1 MNCEQCTVH
10 SKTFT
15 VHRPLIPMFS
25 LNTQILLGAILG
37 VAGGI
42 VLKLF
47 GNESPIYLNTLYIAQ
62 IVGNIFVNLLKMVLI
77 PLVFT
82 SIVTGISN
90 LRQHQQMKRVWQITL
105 IFFLITPFIAASLGI
120 ASVHLFRLGQDN
132 HIDSFKESLTSFS
145 GTSLTFKEFS
155 LKFIDG
161 LFVNPVSAMASG
173 NVMAVLIFAIF
184 LAIGL
189 IVLNERVKTTLQFFN
204 ELYELMMLLTNLIMK
219 IAPIGI
225 MALLIK
231 LIATQ
236 DLAIISILG
245 KYMAVVIGITLFHGL
260 IVLPTLLFCITGYNP
275 IKFFIG
281 MREALITALSTSSSS
296 ATLPITMRCLTEN
309 LKVDKN
315 IVQFVCPLGATANM
329 DGTAMYEAVAALFV
343 ANLCGIDLNVGQQI
357 VVVLMSVLASI
368 GAPGIP
374 SAGMVT
380 MIMVFQ
386 SVGLPIEAIAIL
398 LPIDR
403 PLDAVRTMVNVE
415 GDGIGSLVVEK
426 LSKKEKKMTGN

>member
-1 MNCEQCTVH
+1 M
-10 SKTFT
+10 K
-15 VHRPLIPMFS
+15 MS
-25 LNTQILLGAILG
+25 LNTQILLGAVLG
-37 VAGGI
+37 VIGGI
-42 VLKLF
+42 LLKIA
-47 GNESPIYLNTLYIAQ
+47 GNESPIYSNVLYVTQ
-62 IVGNIFVNLLKMVLI
+62 IVGGIFINLLKMILI
-77 PLVFT
+77 PLIFS
-82 SIVTGISN
+82 SIVVGIIN
-90 LRQHQQMKRVWQITL
+90 LREHHQMKRVWKVTL
-105 IFFLITPFIAASLGI
+105 IFFLTTPFIAATIGI
-120 ASVHLFRLGQDN
+120 ASVHLFKLGKDIQIESFKDAMSSFN
-132 HIDSFKESLTSFS
+132 GDQLSFKEF
-145 GTSLTFKEFS
+145 F

-161 LFVNPVSAMASG
+161 LLMNPVSAMASG

-184 LAIGL
+184 LAVGL
-189 IVLNERVKTTLQFFN
+189 IVLKDRARTTMVFMNEF
-204 ELYELMMLLTNLIMK
+204 YELMMLLTNWIMK

-236 DLAIISILG
+236 NAQIISTLG
-245 KYMAVVIGITLFHGL
+245 KYMVVVTGITLFHGL
-260 IVLPTLLFCITGYNP
+260 IVLPLILFLITGYHP
-275 IKFFIG
+275 LKFFHG

-309 LKVDKN
+309 MKVDPK

-343 ANLCGIDLNVGQQI
+343 ANLCGLELTLAQQI
-357 VVVLMSVLASI
+357 VVVIMAVLASI

-415 GDGIGSLVVEK
+415 GDGIGSLIVQK
-426 LSKKEKKMTGN
+426 YTLQNSPKDHQGAT

>member
-1 MNCEQCTVH
+1 M
-10 SKTFT
+10 K
-15 VHRPLIPMFS
+15 IS
-25 LNTQILLGAILG
+25 LNTQILIGAVLG
-37 VAGGI
+37 VLGGI
-42 VLKLF
+42 VLKNI
-47 GNESPIYLNTLYIAQ
+47 GMESLIYQNSIYIAQ
-62 IVGNIFVNLLKMVLI
+62 ILGNIFVNLLKMILVPLI
-77 PLVFT
+77 FT
-82 SIVTGISN
+82 SIVSGIIN
-90 LRQHQQMKRVWQITL
+90 LREHREMSKVWKTTL

-120 ASVHLFRLGQDN
+120 ASVHLFHLGKDIQ
-132 HIDSFKESLTSFS
+132 IDSFKEAMTNFLGDKLS
-145 GTSLTFKEFS
+145 FKEFI

-184 LAIGL
+184 LAVGL
-189 IVLNERVKTTLQFFN
+189 IFLNDRAKTTIYVFN
-204 ELYELMMLLTNLIMK
+204 ELYELMMLITGWIMK
-219 IAPIGI
+219 LAPIGI

-236 DLAIISILG
+236 NTAIISTLG
-245 KYMAVVIGITLFHGL
+245 KYMLVVTGITLFHGI
-260 IVLPTLLFCITGYNP
+260 IVLPSILFFTTGYHP
-275 IKFFIG
+275 LKFFNG

-296 ATLPITMRCLTEN
+296 ATLPITMRCL
-309 LKVDKN
+309 VDNMKIDKR

-343 ANLCGIDLNVGQQI
+343 ANLSGIELNLAQQI
-357 VVVLMSVLASI
+357 VVVFMAVLASI

-415 GDGIGSLVVEK
+415 GDGIGSLIVQKYVN
-426 LSKKEKKMTGN
+426 KK

>member
-1 MNCEQCTVH
+1 M
-10 SKTFT
+10 KFT
-15 VHRPLIPMFS
+15 
-25 LNTQILLGAILG
+25 LNTQILLGAVLG
-37 VAGGI
+37 VIGGI
-42 VLKLF
+42 VLKIL
-47 GNESPIYLNTLYIAQ
+47 GNESPIYPNVIYLSQ
-62 IVGNIFVNLLKMVLI
+62 ILGNIFVNLLKMVLI

-82 SIVTGISN
+82 SIVVGISN
-90 LRQHQQMKRVWQITL
+90 LRQHHQMQRVWQVTL
-105 IFFLITPFIAASLGI
+105 IFFLVTPFIAASLGI
-120 ASVHLFRLGQDN
+120 ASVHLFHLGKDI
-132 HIDSFKESLTSFS
+132 HIDSFKDSLTQFN
-145 GTSLTFKEFS
+145 GTQLTFKEFS

-184 LAIGL
+184 LAVGL
-189 IVLNERVKTTLQFFN
+189 ITLNERAQTTINVLN
-204 ELYELMMLLTNLIMK
+204 ELYELMMLMTNWIMK

-225 MALLIK
+225 MALLVK

-236 DLAIISILG
+236 DLQIISTLG
-245 KYMAVVIGITLFHGL
+245 KYMAVVIGITLFHGV
-260 IVLPTLLFCITGYNP
+260 IVLPGILFCITGYNP
-275 IKFFIG
+275 LKFFIG

-296 ATLPITMRCLTEN
+296 ATLPVTMRCLTEN
-309 LKVDKN
+309 MKVDKK
-315 IVQFVCPLGATANM
+315 IAQFVCPLGATANM

-343 ANLCGIDLNVGQQI
+343 ANLCGIDLNPGQQI
-357 VVVLMSVLASI
+357 VVVMMAVLASI

-426 LSKKEKKMTGN
+426 LTASK